1 MRVTT
6 PADPSARLTRAAV
19 HGQQCRD
26 FVALLTVRG
35 WTSQGM
41 IARVR
46 NPPEDH
52 YLAVWIWPRAL
63 PLREIFGTP
72 WDDPEIRARFLT
84 LASQWHTRHPSPAPG
99 PDGDRGPQPGQWM
112 WHPPAH
118 SIYDSHT
125 YEEPGDDWLEVA
137 IRMENADYHPGHC
150 RVEATLAV
158 ACRCESGHGQ
168 HTIVET
174 RWRSGSPVAALDALT
189 TVLRA
194 TDQWLAGS
202 RRPSWWRRHAGLG

>member
-1 MRVTT
+1 MR
-6 PADPSARLTRAAV
+6 
-19 HGQQCRD
+19 G
-26 FVALLTVRG
+26 RG
-35 WTSQGM
+35 I

-63 PLREIFGTP
+63 PLREIFGAE
-72 WDDPEIRARFLT
+72 WDGGEVRTRFLT
-84 LASQWHTRHPSPAPG
+84 LASQWHARHPAPSSG
-99 PDGDRGPQPGQWM
+99 GGRTDGPQPGQWM

-125 YEEPGDDWLEVA
+125 YEGPDDDWLEVA
-137 IRMENADYHPGHC
+137 IRMENADYSPGHC
-150 RVEATLAV
+150 RIGASLAV
-158 ACRCESGHGQ
+158 ACRCEGGHGQ

-174 RWRSGSPVAALDALT
+174 LWRSGGPTAALDALT
-189 TVLRA
+189 TVLRS

-202 RRPSWWRRHAGLG
+202 RRPDWWRRTAGLA